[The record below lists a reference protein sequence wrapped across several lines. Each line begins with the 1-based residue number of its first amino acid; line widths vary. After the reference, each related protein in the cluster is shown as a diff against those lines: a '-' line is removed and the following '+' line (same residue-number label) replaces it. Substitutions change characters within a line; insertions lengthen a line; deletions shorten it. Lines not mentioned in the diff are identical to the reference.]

1 MFPNEE
7 LEAHLVVTYVSD
19 WPVPL
24 IVPWEKKT
32 TMNSGRR
39 NANLGQETIESLNG
53 DVRKNGSWLFS

>member
-24 IVPWEKKT
+24 IVPWEKK
-32 TMNSGRR
+32 N
-39 NANLGQETIESLNG
+39 NHEQW
-53 DVRKNGSWLFS
+53 KKKCQSWAGNN